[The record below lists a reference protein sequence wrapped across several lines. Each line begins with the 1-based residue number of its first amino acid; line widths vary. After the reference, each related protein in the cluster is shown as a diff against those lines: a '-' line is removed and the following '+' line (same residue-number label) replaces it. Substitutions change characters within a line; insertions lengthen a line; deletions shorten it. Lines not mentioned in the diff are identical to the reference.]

1 MTAAWLPTRALPR
14 VRATAVDPFPAPD
27 LLRALSVQAPWSW
40 LLCAGY
46 KPLENRK
53 WRPNLRGEPRWLL
66 VHAGAK
72 EDRGVAEKIG
82 AELDIDVPV
91 VLSALVGAI
100 LVSGYENDS
109 PSPWF
114 VGPVAWTIDA
124 CVLFASPVTGVKG
137 ALALFRLPLAAEA
150 RVLDEWGRA
159 EHRSWRY
166 A

>member
-1 MTAAWLPTRALPR
+1 M
-14 VRATAVDPFPAPD
+14 
-27 LLRALSVQAPWSW
+27 
-40 LLCAGY
+40 
-46 KPLENRK
+46 
-53 WRPNLRGEPRWLL
+53 
-66 VHAGAK
+66 HAGAR
-72 EDRGVAEKIG
+72 EDRGVAATIG

-91 VLSALVGAI
+91 TLSALVGAM

-114 VGPVAWTIDA
+114 VGPVGWTIDH

-137 ALALFRLPLAAEA
+137 ALGLFRLPTTAEA